1 MALNDCACFSG
12 FPALPFRDE
21 VIRKLY
27 SMLLFLTFCSGMVA
41 IATGVSD
48 LNFAFGS
55 VNFQSG
61 WSVTSVPLSIIRGVS
76 GRVNVS
82 GAVGLHKTY
91 KVIIRKNV
99 LGDNCVKYLRIQ
111 LWV

>member
-1 MALNDCACFSG
+1 MALNDCACFNG

-21 VIRKLY
+21 VIRK
-27 SMLLFLTFCSGMVA
+27 SMFLFFTFCSGMVA
-41 IATGVSD
+41 TALGVSD

-76 GRVNVS
+76 GRLNAS

-91 KVIIRKNV
+91 KVIIRNYV
-99 LGDNCVKYLRIQ
+99 IGDYCVEYLRIQ